1 MSVLWFILGFILGWI
16 CGGGL
21 LLFAVKA
28 WIHGMIYDDN
38 TFTFDGTKYQM
49 VPKE

>member
-1 MSVLWFILGFILGWI
+1 MSVLWFILGCILGWI
-16 CGGGL
+16 CGTCL
-21 LLFAVKA
+21 VIISATMWVR
-28 WIHGMIYDDN
+28 GMIYDDN